1 MTHLV
6 EKDLSTKE
14 LIIQVTLELIK
25 KEGFEALTVR
35 KIASLAHIN
44 VALVNYHFGSK
55 NKLLNA
61 VIQILV
67 TSFRESFTIFDNA
80 ALDPRERLKRFL
92 IQYINAYHQYPFI
105 ARRLLNEE
113 PVMFESQ
120 LEFVDFIKAI
130 GLKKVQSTIEELSG
144 ESDPQKLTIMMSHL
158 LGAVFLPT
166 LIEPLYETVTG
177 YPFSNVETQV
187 DILLDRYFAK

>member
-1 MTHLV
+1 MTQLV

-14 LIIQVTLELIK
+14 LILQVTLELIK

-177 YPFSNVETQV
+177 YPFSNVEIQV